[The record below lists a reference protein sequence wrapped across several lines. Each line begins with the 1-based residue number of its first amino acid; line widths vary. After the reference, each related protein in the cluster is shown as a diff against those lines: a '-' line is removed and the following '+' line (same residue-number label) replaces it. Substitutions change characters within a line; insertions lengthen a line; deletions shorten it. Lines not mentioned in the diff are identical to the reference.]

1 MTLDRRTR
9 EYKDLVKMTPTTAE
23 LLSEEIDGELFLYK
37 YSPLCKI
44 CNSSDELK
52 SVIDSLLLFP
62 KTYKEVLTLIQPLQD
77 KLGIEGQE
85 RINYENIRNHQ
96 KNHLPFEKKLVRDI
110 VERRAREKNRSIL
123 DTGDRLLTAEAFYE
137 VIVAKGWEDIA
148 QGYEKPTLTQ
158 TMHAMEM
165 LQKLEKEGEDSYRPE
180 DLINQLDTIL
190 LAIRDVVPA
199 AIKEELFRKIEE
211 YQNGNIDVPGKPKK
225 LKKADIELDAEYID
239 EDYLEEDL

>member
-1 MTLDRRTR
+1 MDRRTR

-23 LLSEEIDGELFLYK
+23 LLSEEIDGEIFLYK

-77 KLGIEGQE
+77 KLGIVGAE

-123 DTGDRLLTAEAFYE
+123 DTSDRLLTAEAFYE

-165 LQKLEKEGEDSYRPE
+165 LQKLEKEGGDNYRPE
-180 DLINQLDTIL
+180 DLINQLDVIL
-190 LAIRDVVPA
+190 LAIRDVIPA
-199 AIKEELFRKIEE
+199 ALKEELFKKIEE
-211 YQNGNIDVPGKPKK
+211 YQNGNIDVASKPKK
-225 LKKADIELDAEYID
+225 LKKAVIDVDGDYID
-239 EDYLEEDL
+239 EDLFEENL

>member
-1 MTLDRRTR
+1 MDRRTR

-23 LLSEEIDGELFLYK
+23 LLSEEIDGEVFLYK

-62 KTYKEVLTLIQPLQD
+62 KTYKEVLSLVQPLQD
-77 KLGIEGQE
+77 KLGIEGND

-123 DTGDRLLTAEAFYE
+123 DTSDRLLTAEAFYE

-165 LQKLEKEGEDSYRPE
+165 LQKLEKEGQDNYRPE
-180 DLINQLDTIL
+180 DLINQLDIIL
-190 LAIRDVVPA
+190 MAIRDIVPA
-199 AIKEELFRKIEE
+199 AIKEELFNKIEE
-211 YQNGNIDVPGKPKK
+211 YQNGAINVPGKPKK
-225 LKKADIELDAEYID
+225 LKKADIDVEYID
-239 EDYLEEDL
+239 NDLYEEDL

>member
-1 MTLDRRTR
+1 MDRRTR

-23 LLSEEIDGELFLYK
+23 LLSEEIDGEIFLYK

-62 KTYKEVLTLIQPLQD
+62 KTYKEVLSLIQPLQD
-77 KLGIEGQE
+77 KLGIEGTE

-123 DTGDRLLTAEAFYE
+123 DTSDRLLTAKAFYE

-165 LQKLEKEGEDSYRPE
+165 LQKLEKEGQDNYRPE

-190 LAIRDVVPA
+190 LAIRDVIPA
-199 AIKEELFRKIEE
+199 ALKEELFRKIEE
-211 YQNGNIDVPGKPKK
+211 YQNGSIDIPGKPKK
-225 LKKADIELDAEYID
+225 LKKADIDIEPEYID
-239 EDYLEEDL
+239 EDFFEEDL